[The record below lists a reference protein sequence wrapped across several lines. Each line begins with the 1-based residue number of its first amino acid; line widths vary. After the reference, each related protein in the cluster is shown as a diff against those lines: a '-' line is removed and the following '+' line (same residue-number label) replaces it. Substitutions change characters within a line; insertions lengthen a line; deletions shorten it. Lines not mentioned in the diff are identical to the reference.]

1 MANSDKDILITPA
14 KDTANLPEIN
24 FKGFSNDPIRLRVL
38 DDNTISF
45 EGAAGQLFSINNNL
59 SSGSVFSVNDISG
72 VPGIDFTAQGLTYL
86 NPYYGTTILGPGS
99 KTLTNI
105 DSSDA
110 PVIIGRTQN
119 IARYD
124 LEIRSN
130 HGISDGNYGGITF
143 KQQADGLV
151 SLASI
156 RLEYTNSGFPH
167 LGFYTRSGNA
177 EVRRMVISAGGG
189 SGGRDGTVGFGV
201 DPGTNFWECSATL
214 NANTSYSYGS
224 YNALMITSTN
234 SSGVVPRG
242 GAITC
247 MAENASTLP
256 WVGFGMWAS
265 GGVNNVYIGGGGWNL
280 TEGTVIRF
288 YTGATGNSNNSRGTE
303 RWVMDSSGHMVP
315 SSNASYDIGSASYR
329 VRNIYT
335 ADLHMSNKGSQ
346 NSVDG
351 TWGDWT
357 LQEGEDTIYMI
368 NNRNGKKYKMSLQE
382 VN

>member
-1 MANSDKDILITPA
+1 
-14 KDTANLPEIN
+14 
-24 FKGFSNDPIRLRVL
+24 
-38 DDNTISF
+38 
-45 EGAAGQLFSINNNL
+45 
-59 SSGSVFSVNDISG
+59 
-72 VPGIDFTAQGLTYL
+72 
-86 NPYYGTTILGPGS
+86 
-99 KTLTNI
+99 
-105 DSSDA
+105 
-110 PVIIGRTQN
+110 
-119 IARYD
+119 
-124 LEIRSN
+124 
-130 HGISDGNYGGITF
+130 
-143 KQQADGLV
+143 
-151 SLASI
+151 
-156 RLEYTNSGFPH
+156 
-167 LGFYTRSGNA
+167 
-177 EVRRMVISAGGG
+177 
-189 SGGRDGTVGFGV
+189 
-201 DPGTNFWECSATL
+201 
-214 NANTSYSYGS
+214 
-224 YNALMITSTN
+224 MITSTN